1 MNTELSNTVFSNHYL
16 LKRVTDARRK
26 AFESMMS
33 KEDERSS
40 RGHQEDQKYQQT
52 KKPVTVR
59 GNDRTRQQ
67 NDTDTSSSD
76 IRLPTSS
83 QSRVTASSSLSNL
96 CNDQAQEI
104 RTLYEQLNQRELDLK
119 EMRYEYINAV
129 KENKA
134 RKEGNELSAS
144 AINENKKSQNQNQN
158 QNVIDSNYVGKS
170 SRSFRSLKNENEYD
184 DSNLSSDYAE
194 MIPNL
199 PRNSRSK
206 VLRNSK
212 DFSER
217 KIKSQRSKSQDFGRK
232 SYDKSS
238 TGNERTD
245 QSEILSSA
253 ILRNNKNKPTKEEEK
268 LQEKIE
274 GKMRE
279 KMEEKNRFE
288 AEQKTKFDLQNL
300 QLLELIEYRNKAST
314 EYEKLRKSYE
324 ILKSEGEEKAVQLDD
339 TCSRLIRFVTGD
351 KLFYFIII
359 IIFHSCYHFRNCFCF
374 CFCYCII
381 FSYLKV
387 FIIYELL

>member
-1 MNTELSNTVFSNHYL
+1 MNTELSNIVFSNHYL

-40 RGHQEDQKYQQT
+40 RGYQEDQKYQQT

-158 QNVIDSNYVGKS
+158 VIDSNYVGKS

-184 DSNLSSDYAE
+184 DSNLSSDYAV

-199 PRNSRSK
+199 PRNLRSK
-206 VLRNSK
+206 VLRNS
-212 DFSER
+212 
-217 KIKSQRSKSQDFGRK
+217 
-232 SYDKSS
+232 
-238 TGNERTD
+238 
-245 QSEILSSA
+245 
-253 ILRNNKNKPTKEEEK
+253 
-268 LQEKIE
+268 
-274 GKMRE
+274 
-279 KMEEKNRFE
+279 
-288 AEQKTKFDLQNL
+288 
-300 QLLELIEYRNKAST
+300 
-314 EYEKLRKSYE
+314 
-324 ILKSEGEEKAVQLDD
+324 
-339 TCSRLIRFVTGD
+339 
-351 KLFYFIII
+351 
-359 IIFHSCYHFRNCFCF
+359 
-374 CFCYCII
+374 
-381 FSYLKV
+381 
-387 FIIYELL
+387 